1 MKKNAELAA
10 EKEYKAILDKA
21 HAEAEALLKGAEKEA
36 AATRDGKKDKVL
48 QDAEKKVKRDPFRG
62 EEKGR

>member
-1 MKKNAELAA
+1 MKKNAEVAA

-21 HAEAEALLKGAEKEA
+21 RAEAEGLFSKGAEKEA
-36 AATRDGKKDKVL
+36 AATREGKKDKT
-48 QDAEKKVKRDPFRG
+48 AGCREESKRDPFRG